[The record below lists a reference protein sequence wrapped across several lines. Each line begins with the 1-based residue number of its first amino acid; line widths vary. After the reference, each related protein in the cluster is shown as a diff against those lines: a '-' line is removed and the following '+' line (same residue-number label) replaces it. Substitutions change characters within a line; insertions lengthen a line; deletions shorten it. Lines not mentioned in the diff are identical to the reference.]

1 MRLKVIRIYVLRW
14 KVVQSKVKLKSIRNN
29 SIISKLYH
37 VIGLYNKLYD
47 ERFIS
52 GEQKCLV
59 NKVEIDN
66 KRKQNPTVYILDLK
80 GICTI
85 IGGINI
91 IATIYVFKSSYY
103 T

>member
-1 MRLKVIRIYVLRW
+1 M
-14 KVVQSKVKLKSIRNN
+14 
-29 SIISKLYH
+29 
-37 VIGLYNKLYD
+37 IGLYNKLYD

-66 KRKQNPTVYILDLK
+66 KRKQNPVVCILEENVFLYFDDIDFTDFCCDLK
-80 GICTI
+80 GICRI

-91 IATIYVFKSSYY
+91 IATIYVFKSSYC